1 MTGAKKTIVLAG
13 ALDTKAAEF
22 ALVKALLEKQGM
34 RALLVDIGILGQA
47 GIAPDISRDAVAEAA
62 GVDLEALRRGD
73 EREKALKAMGRG
85 LAALARRLYD
95 EGQLDGILGMGGSGG
110 TTVATAGMRALPL
123 GLPKLMVST
132 LASGDVR
139 AFVGA
144 ADIVMMPSIVD
155 VAGINRISARVY
167 ANAAAAITGMVQ
179 AETPAIADEKPLV
192 TASMFGN
199 TTACVDHA
207 RSIIESQGC
216 EVLVFHATGVGGR
229 TMENLIGEGYIA
241 ASLDITMTEL
251 ADEVCGGEASAG
263 PERGLAASRAGL
275 PAVLVPGCVD
285 MANFGALESVP
296 EKYQRRNLYRW
307 APTATLLRTNIEE
320 NGRIGGMIAAA
331 ANAATGPV
339 AILLPLRG
347 LSMLDSAGKA
357 FWDPAADAACFDAI
371 KANVNPGI
379 PVIELERNINEPPF
393 AAAAAETLLDL
404 MRQAEKQ
411 LAGRP

>member
-47 GIAPDISRDAVAEAA
+47 GIAPDVSREAVAEAA
-62 GVDLEALRRGD
+62 GVDLEALRRGE

-85 LAALARRLYD
+85 LAVVARRLYD

-110 TTVATAGMRALPL
+110 TTIATAGMRALPL

-179 AETPAIADEKPLV
+179 AETPAIA
-192 TASMFGN
+192 G
-199 TTACVDHA
+199 
-207 RSIIESQGC
+207 RES
-216 EVLVFHATGVGGR
+216 TGGR
-229 TMENLIGEGYIA
+229 LDVRQYDGTALIMPAVSSSARA
-241 ASLDITMTEL
+241 AKCSCSTRP
-251 ADEVCGGEASAG
+251 ASA
-263 PERGLAASRAGL
+263 A
-275 PAVLVPGCVD
+275 
-285 MANFGALESVP
+285 
-296 EKYQRRNLYRW
+296 RRWRRSS
-307 APTATLLRTNIEE
+307 AKVIS
-320 NGRIGGMIAAA
+320 
-331 ANAATGPV
+331 
-339 AILLPLRG
+339 PLHWI
-347 LSMLDSAGKA
+347 S
-357 FWDPAADAACFDAI
+357 P
-371 KANVNPGI
+371 
-379 PVIELERNINEPPF
+379 
-393 AAAAAETLLDL
+393 
-404 MRQAEKQ
+404 
-411 LAGRP
+411 